1 MKYIFSL
8 IALSFFLILMSCAG
22 KEELKTEESNEVKA
36 IDLANF
42 NTGVHPGD
50 DFFEYVNGTWMKN
63 NPIPDEES
71 RWGAFNILYEENQE
85 RLHKMFEEAAK
96 NTAQPKGSVD
106 QLMGDLYASGMDTS
120 KIEELGY
127 EPIKPMLAKVD
138 AIKTVDDLQNFIF
151 EFASQGMGTVIG
163 LYAGADDK
171 NSSMNIINMY
181 QTGLNLPDRSYYL
194 EDDDRS
200 KEIRAAYNTHLQ
212 EMLTLI
218 GETPEAAKEAAVKI
232 FELEK
237 EIAAFSKS
245 RVDLR
250 DPEANYN
257 KMTLDELKKLSPAI
271 NWDKYFATLGL
282 GAPTE
287 INVGQ
292 TKYYAEL
299 SKLMKDDKLEAWKSY
314 FKYAIVQGAAPY
326 LSSDFV
332 NANFDFYGKEL
343 SGSKVLRER
352 WKRVVSA
359 VDGTLGEAVG
369 KLYVQEFFPPR
380 AKERMLDLVKN
391 LRIALEARIKQLTWM
406 TEETKE
412 KALHKLGKINVK
424 IGYPDKW
431 RDYSSLDINR
441 DTYFQNMLN
450 ATKFEHDYNLS
461 KVGKPIDPDE
471 WHMSPQT
478 VNAYY
483 SPNMNEVVF
492 PAGILQP
499 PFFFMDADDAVNYG
513 GIGVVIGHEITH
525 GFDDQG
531 RLYDAS
537 GNLNLWWTDDDAKNF
552 KEKTQILID
561 QYNSYEVLPGVKV
574 NGELTLGENIAD
586 FGGLTIS
593 LEALKMAIGDLN
605 APKIDDFTPLQ
616 RFFISYSQI
625 WRQNIRD
632 KELMQRVKTDVHSP
646 AVTRVNGGVVNVPEF
661 YEAFGVKADNKLYVA
676 PEQRAVIW

>member
-8 IALSFFLILMSCAG
+8 IALSIFVILTSCAE
-22 KEELKTEESNEVKA
+22 KEEMKTEETQEVKA

-71 RWGAFNILYEENQE
+71 RWGAFNILYEDNQE
-85 RLHKMFEEAAK
+85 RLHKMFEEASK

-106 QLMGDLYASGMDTS
+106 QLMGDLYASGMDTETID
-120 KIEELGY
+120 KLGY
-127 EPIKPMLAKVD
+127 EPIKPMLEKVE
-138 AIKTVDDLQNFIF
+138 AIKTVEDLQNFIF
-151 EFASQGMGTVIG
+151 EFSAQGMGTVIG
-163 LYAGADDK
+163 LYAGPDDK
-171 NSSMNIINMY
+171 NSTMNIINMY

-200 KEIRAAYNTHLQ
+200 KEIRAAYDKHLQ

-218 GETPEAAKEAAVKI
+218 GETPEVAKEDAVKI

-245 RVDLR
+245 RVELR

-257 KMTLDELKKLSPAI
+257 KMNLDDLKKLSPGI
-271 NWDKYFATLGL
+271 NWDKYFTTLGL
-282 GAPTE
+282 GTPTE

-299 SKLMKDDKLEAWKSY
+299 SKLMKGDKLDAWKSY
-314 FKYAIVQGAAPY
+314 LKYSIVQGASPY
-326 LSSDFV
+326 LSNDFV
-332 NANFDFYGKEL
+332 NANFNFYGKEL
-343 SGSKVLRER
+343 SGSKVIRDR

-359 VDGTLGEAVG
+359 VNGTLGEAVG
-369 KLYVQEFFPPR
+369 KLYVQEYFPPR

-391 LRIALEARIKQLTWM
+391 LRIALEARIKQLSWM
-406 TEETKE
+406 TDETKE
-412 KALHKLGKINVK
+412 KALNKLEKINVK

-441 DTYFQNMLN
+441 DTYFKNMLN
-450 ATKFEHDYNLS
+450 ATKFEHDFNLS
-461 KVGKPIDPDE
+461 KIGKPIDPDE

-483 SPNMNEVVF
+483 SPNMNEIVF

-499 PFFFMDADDAVNYG
+499 PFFFLDADDAVNYG

-531 RLYDAS
+531 RLFDAS
-537 GNLNLWWTDDDAKNF
+537 GNLNAWWNDEDSQKF
-552 KEKTQILID
+552 KEKTKILID
-561 QYNSYEVLPGVKV
+561 QYSSYEVLPDVKV
-574 NGELTLGENIAD
+574 NGDLTLGENIAD
-586 FGGLTIS
+586 FGGLTVS

-605 APKIDDFTPLQ
+605 APKIDNFTPLQ
-616 RFFISYSQI
+616 RYFISYSQI

-646 AVTRVNGGVVNVPEF
+646 ASTRVNGGVVNVPEF
-661 YEAFGVKADNKLYVA
+661 YEAFDVKADNKLYVT
-676 PEQRAVIW
+676 PEKRAIIW